1 MQPRPRP
8 TSVFQSL
15 SRRDK
20 FLFVLVLAV
29 YLLLPAA
36 IIFRLLCERFFP
48 SLYS

>member
-1 MQPRPRP
+1 MQPRPQP
-8 TSVFQSL
+8 APVFQSL

-20 FLFVLVLAV
+20 FLFVLVLAM

-36 IIFRLLCERFFP
+36 FIFRLLCERFFP